1 MRPPPSLND
10 DIRLLGRTL
19 GDVIADQCGT
29 ATLDL
34 VEAIRRAAVFDPDPA
49 RLIDLLD
56 PLPIADALHV
66 IRAFSY
72 FAMLANIAEDTDHA
86 RRRRSLVDSGAAPP
100 PATLDRAIR
109 LIAESGVADSDVRQA
124 VAVSEVVPVL
134 TAHPTEIRRRTI
146 QSIQTA
152 VAALME
158 QRDRVDMNHIET
170 AEWSDELWRQI
181 VTLWQTAMLRLTKLR
196 LRDEVNDA
204 MRYFDLSLLSQVPQL
219 NAAVTTAFGDRAD
232 RERPLLRIG
241 SWIGGD
247 RDGNPFV
254 TADVLADTF
263 QQQAALALGHHL
275 RELWAL
281 GEELSMLSRLISV

>member
-19 GDVIADQCGT
+19 GDVIADQCGA

-86 RRRRSLVDSGAAPP
+86 RRRRSLVDSGTAPP
-100 PATLDRAIR
+100 SATLDRAIR
-109 LIAESGVADSDVRQA
+109 LIGESGVADDDVRRA

-134 TAHPTEIRRRTI
+134 T
-146 QSIQTA
+146 
-152 VAALME
+152 
-158 QRDRVDMNHIET
+158 
-170 AEWSDELWRQI
+170 
-181 VTLWQTAMLRLTKLR
+181 
-196 LRDEVNDA
+196 
-204 MRYFDLSLLSQVPQL
+204 
-219 NAAVTTAFGDRAD
+219 
-232 RERPLLRIG
+232 
-241 SWIGGD
+241 
-247 RDGNPFV
+247 
-254 TADVLADTF
+254 
-263 QQQAALALGHHL
+263 
-275 RELWAL
+275 
-281 GEELSMLSRLISV
+281 